1 VMWPLGENFETHCA
15 MLVYHSIRDQY
26 TPFAIRNISKTPV
39 KGKYIKRITLF
50 VNYLQIIF
58 Q

>member
-1 VMWPLGENFETHCA
+1 MWPLQENFGTYCTLLA
-15 MLVYHSIRDQY
+15 YHSIRDQY
-26 TPFAIRNISKTPV
+26 TPFATHNSSKATV
-39 KGKYIKRITLF
+39 KGKYIKRITSL